1 MKRKSGETPFYDV
14 EAASARPCS
23 VLTLLLVTL
32 AFVLILTSFGRYS
45 FFGMLPLAAY
55 PLYLALLA
63 GISAKRLLCKLLPL
77 SLFVIFIGAWNVFS
91 DKSVITLFG
100 VTIGAGWLSL
110 ANITLKFL
118 LTVAAV
124 LAMFALTGF
133 DAICRTLASL
143 SFPQFLTDQLFLFY
157 RHIALISTETRN
169 IIRARL
175 FRGGRTSVSQ
185 SGNICGPLIL
195 RCAARS
201 RRIHSALACR
211 GSTDVIYIKKSTSTR
226 MSFSDKIFGVAWIV
240 LFFAVR
246 FDVASV
252 IGDLILRHVVY

>member
-1 MKRKSGETPFYDV
+1 MKHKSGEPPFYDV
-14 EAASARPCS
+14 KAMSERPCS
-23 VLTLLLVTL
+23 VLTLLLVTIV
-32 AFVLILTSFGRYS
+32 FVSVLTSFGRYS

-55 PLYLALLA
+55 PIYLTSLA
-63 GISAKRLLCKLLPL
+63 GMSAKRLFRKLLPL

-110 ANITLKFL
+110 AAIALKFL
-118 LTVAAV
+118 LTAGAV

-133 DAICRTLASL
+133 DAICRVFASL
-143 SFPQFLTDQLFLFY
+143 SFPQFLTDQFFLFY
-157 RHIALISTETRN
+157 RHIALISAETRN

-175 FRGGRTSVSQ
+175 FRGGRISVSQ

-195 RCAARS
+195 RSAARS

-211 GSTDVIYIKKSTSTR
+211 GYTDVIFTEKRTR
-226 MSFSDKIFGVAWIV
+226 TRVGFSDRIFGVVWIAF
-240 LFFAVR
+240 FFAVR
-246 FDVASV
+246 FDLASA
-252 IGDLILRHVVY
+252 IGDMVLRYKVY